1 MCLIHPAPLWLLL
14 CVCVSDIE
22 RERSWTVKRERK
34 TRPFVWPFTALP
46 NQCHTSTTSAQ
57 SFCRS
62 APKHRAPIIC
72 SFTLEREPLVCRCCP
87 HPLSLSLGWFHW
99 CTSLLLMCYFFL
111 IGMLDRSVS
120 WWHFVWVE
128 SRAARS
134 RGREHISQ
142 PLWDV
147 FPLCCMLLKT
157 LQTVHPHFS

>member
-1 MCLIHPAPLWLLL
+1 MGTMCLIHPAPLWLLL

-57 SFCRS
+57 SFCRT

-72 SFTLEREPLVCRCCP
+72 SFTLKREPFVCRCCP

-99 CTSLLLMCYFFL
+99 CTSLLLMCYFFSSRCWTDL
-111 IGMLDRSVS
+111 YRGDTLCGWKVEQQDPVAGNTSLN
-120 WWHFVWVE
+120 HFE
-128 SRAARS
+128 MSFRCAACS
-134 RGREHISQ
+134 
-142 PLWDV
+142 
-147 FPLCCMLLKT
+147 
-157 LQTVHPHFS
+157 